1 VDVDSAG
8 HVRFDGRAHVQRV
21 GTATGDISR
30 DDFRVMAN
38 RLVQSGVLAFD
49 SAYVMGA
56 PGCGE
61 SMTDMPTV
69 ILSVTVDGTT
79 KRVVHYYG
87 CSGAP
92 RELRRLHAMVD
103 SVANISRWVGS

>member
-1 VDVDSAG
+1 
-8 HVRFDGRAHVQRV
+8 V